1 MVMRFEFFLSRRAR
15 DQGAQRP
22 NLMTFREIILSKR
35 YIKTVNMDVISL
47 GFPEQ
52 TIPKWLNGY
61 VYEWVHDGL
70 LRCHMRKAFDEV
82 EFHNWKEVVS
92 VNVGNRFTHHTAVI
106 EKSPITR
113 LPTI

>member
-1 MVMRFEFFLSRRAR
+1 
-15 DQGAQRP
+15 
-22 NLMTFREIILSKR
+22 
-35 YIKTVNMDVISL
+35 MDVISL

-61 VYEWVHDGL
+61 VYEWVYDGL

-92 VNVGNRFTHHTAVI
+92 VNVGDRFTPHTAVI
-106 EKSPITR
+106 EKYPIYTTKNR
-113 LPTI
+113 